1 MITHSGMPSIRQRL
15 LIFLLPLL
23 TALLLV
29 AVFVNY
35 RAALIFAHQTYDRR
49 LTDTA
54 LMLASRIDSAAGE
67 IPADILPRHLPT
79 SGPDR
84 DPDFYYYSITAS
96 QGQVI
101 AGDRRLSGTAQSA
114 SNPSFADATLDYKP
128 VRVASYQLATVHGP
142 VLINVAGT
150 DDSRTG
156 PARFI
161 LGSTWL
167 IGFIQLDFTLMFVW
181 FGVHFGL
188 TPLLTLRQELESRSA
203 RELKPLASSEVPS
216 EVRPLVQGLNQLFAM
231 LAEAARAQRQFVA
244 DTAHQLRTPL
254 AGLLGQLEVM
264 MQESAAEPLKE
275 RLTSLHREIARLA
288 HSANQLLAL
297 ARTDPAASLADRFES
312 VDLRTL
318 CERVMERTLDR
329 SVASQH
335 DLGADIEAAE
345 ITGNV
350 RLLEDLLGNLVDNAL
365 HYSPSGSHITVRC
378 GSGEAETYLEVED
391 DGPGIPASERAR
403 VRERFYRMPGT
414 TGHGCGLGL
423 AIVEE
428 IARLHDA
435 DLTIDSGAQGVGT
448 RIRVSFARATGTLA
462 AAVPQSQHRNETRVM
477 PIAPTGRLEL
487 RAASQTR
494 GV

>member
-1 MITHSGMPSIRQRL
+1 MITNSGMPSIRQRL

-54 LMLASRIDSAAGE
+54 LTLASRIDSAAGE

-79 SGPDR
+79 SGLDR
-84 DPDFYYYSITAS
+84 DPDFYYSITAS

-101 AGDRRLSGTAQSA
+101 SGDRRLSGTAHSA
-114 SNPSFADATLDYKP
+114 GNPSFADATLDHKP

-142 VLINVAGT
+142 VVINVAGT

-167 IGFIQLDFTLMFVW
+167 IGFIQLDFTLLFVW

-188 TPLLTLRQELESRSA
+188 KPLLTLRQELESRSA
-203 RELKPLASSEVPS
+203 RELKPLASAEVPS
-216 EVRPLVQGLNQLFAM
+216 EVRPLAQGLNQLFAM
-231 LAEAARAQRQFVA
+231 LGEAARAQRQFVA

-275 RLTSLHREIARLA
+275 RLTSLHQEIARLA

-312 VDLRTL
+312 VDLKTL
-318 CERVMERTLDR
+318 CERVMERNLDR

-378 GSGEAETYLEVED
+378 GSREAETYLEVED

-423 AIVEE
+423 AIVDE

-435 DLTIDSGAQGVGT
+435 DLTIDSGARGVGT

-462 AAVPQSQHRNETRVM
+462 AAMPQSQHRNETQVM
-477 PIAPTGRLEL
+477 TIAPTGGFEL
-487 RAASQTR
+487 RPASQTR